1 MLCFLDRELGVALR
15 EGRPVLCLAVGAM
28 ATIDPAMLQNLL
40 QQVTEAARA
49 ATEASKSS
57 ASSSKATTSD
67 WSKLL
72 TKPSVF
78 EYKSLDDEI
87 RHFKEWSWQL
97 TQYLAATDDK
107 YAEELEDLS
116 ASTATRDRG
125 HKLYGLLAG
134 LLRGRA
140 LQTLKAVPKSDH
152 HRTSW
157 CHHPGGSQGCSGAQV
172 DLGTALHS
180 CQSSI
185 G

>member
-1 MLCFLDRELGVALR
+1 MLCFLDRELGVVLR
-15 EGRPVLCLAVGAM
+15 EERSVLCLAVGAM
-28 ATIDPAMLQNLL
+28 ATIDPATLQNLL

-97 TQYLAATDDK
+97 TQY
-107 YAEELEDLS
+107 
-116 ASTATRDRG
+116 
-125 HKLYGLLAG
+125 
-134 LLRGRA
+134 
-140 LQTLKAVPKSDH
+140 
-152 HRTSW
+152 
-157 CHHPGGSQGCSGAQV
+157 
-172 DLGTALHS
+172 
-180 CQSSI
+180 
-185 G
+185 